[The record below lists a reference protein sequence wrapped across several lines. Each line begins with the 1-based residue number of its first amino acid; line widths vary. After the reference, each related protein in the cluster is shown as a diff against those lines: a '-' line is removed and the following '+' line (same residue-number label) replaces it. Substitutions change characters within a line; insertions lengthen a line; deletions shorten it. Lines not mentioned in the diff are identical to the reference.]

1 MQHRASEQSRGE
13 TQNQGSRAFG
23 RQVLSGNPVSS
34 AGAQYGTRAVL
45 RRRDPLAARQ
55 QPRAAEPRAGAL
67 QPDRTARTARPGRGR
82 SIIEFFGGGKR
93 GWVLYVLLVLPVI
106 AVLLVFD
113 AIARL
118 ILPEDRPVWMFRR
131 KRTAAIYL
139 LAVGLALLLL
149 FALAGA
155 CGRARAGSRPAGPP
169 ASAAASPTAP
179 PAEGAAAA
187 QAQPGQP
194 VAQAAAPAQPAEGA
208 QPALAPVVVVTPPPE
223 GEGSGRRVV
232 RVANTGGAGVYLR
245 RSPQLAE
252 RLRAW
257 VDGTELEVLEEG
269 PRIGDELWLKV
280 RDPAGNTGYVPAR
293 YTAPVQ

>member
-1 MQHRASEQSRGE
+1 
-13 TQNQGSRAFG
+13 
-23 RQVLSGNPVSS
+23 
-34 AGAQYGTRAVL
+34 
-45 RRRDPLAARQ
+45 
-55 QPRAAEPRAGAL
+55 
-67 QPDRTARTARPGRGR
+67 
-82 SIIEFFGGGKR
+82 
-93 GWVLYVLLVLPVI
+93 
-106 AVLLVFD
+106 VLLVFD

-139 LAVGLALLLL
+139 LAAGLALVLL
-149 FALAGA
+149 FTLAGA

-169 ASAAASPTAP
+169 AMPAASPTAP
-179 PAEGAAAA
+179 PAEGAAPA
-187 QAQPGQP
+187 QAPSGQP
-194 VAQAAAPAQPAEGA
+194 VAQAAVPAQPAEGA
-208 QPALAPVVVVTPPPE
+208 QPAPPPVVVVTPLPE

-257 VDGTELEVLEEG
+257 VDGTEFEVLEEG

-293 YTAPVQ
+293 YTAPVR